1 MDRLIYTAMTG
12 ASHVLQQQAA
22 VSENLSNT
30 NTPGFRAT
38 LNTFRAVP
46 LVGEGLPTRTFVVD
60 STAGSD
66 FTPGAFQP
74 TGRELDVAV
83 NGAGWIAVQGPDG
96 KEAYT
101 RNGSFQITPNGVLQT
116 RTGLNVVGD
125 AGPITIPP
133 DTEITFAKD
142 GTISTV
148 PTDPAQATSVVVVG
162 RLKLVNPAT
171 SQLERGGDGLFRLKS
186 GTTAPADEKVEV
198 ASGNLEGSNVN
209 TVEAM
214 VTMISLARKF
224 DMQMKMLQNTDSNAQ
239 RASQIMSLAG

>member
-22 VSENLSNT
+22 VSENLANT
-30 NTPGFRAT
+30 STPGFRAA

-46 LVGEGLPTRTFVVD
+46 LMGEGLPTRTFVVD

-66 FTPGAFQP
+66 FTPAAYQQ
-74 TGRELDVAV
+74 TGRDLDVAV
-83 NGAGWIAVQGPDG
+83 QGAGWIAVQGPDG
-96 KEAYT
+96 QEAYT

-125 AGPITIPP
+125 GGPITIPP
-133 DTEITFAKD
+133 DTEVTFAKD

-148 PTDPAQATSVVVVG
+148 PSGSKPTSVIVVG
-162 RLKLVNPAT
+162 RLKLVNPPPG
-171 SQLERGGDGLFRLKS
+171 QLERGGDGLFRLMD
-186 GTTAPADEKVEV
+186 GANATAD
-198 ASGNLEGSNVN
+198 ASVGIVPGSLEGSNVN

-224 DMQMKMLQNTDSNAQ
+224 DMQMKMLQNAESNARQ
-239 RASQIMSLAG
+239 ASQILNIA